1 MCVVLRGGA
10 ERVTEREIETGEG
23 KGDREGGR
31 KGGREGGG
39 RRKRDSVKLQILFLI
54 RSFQVNA
61 TPESSL
67 S

>member
-1 MCVVLRGGA
+1 M
-10 ERVTEREIETGEG
+10 TEREIETGEG
-23 KGDREGGR
+23 KGDRDGEREGGR
-31 KGGREGGG
+31 KGGG

-61 TPESSL
+61 TPESSR

>member
-1 MCVVLRGGA
+1 M
-10 ERVTEREIETGEG
+10 TERQIETGEG
-23 KGDREGGR
+23 NGDRDGEREGGR
-31 KGGREGGG
+31 KGVG

-61 TPESSL
+61 TPASSR

>member
-1 MCVVLRGGA
+1 M
-10 ERVTEREIETGEG
+10 TEREIETGEG
-23 KGDREGGR
+23 KGDRDGEREGGR
-31 KGGREGGG
+31 KGGGG

-61 TPESSL
+61 TPESSR